1 MNNQISA
8 KIVADSINSFGNRII
23 TFELIYPRI
32 IHAEV
37 MTHRLFSRNASSSRA
52 VPVNKMIEAV
62 KNNMFCPF
70 AFQKSHK
77 GMQGSEYFEGD
88 ELEQAKQLWIESAEL
103 ALQQAEKM
111 EKFGITKQLINRIL
125 EPYQYYKVLLTATEF
140 ENFFELRCP
149 QYQQQG
155 KFYKSKKEA
164 IKLSHSKLSDKR
176 GLPENDLD
184 WLRVNRGQSEIH
196 IMQLA
201 ECMWDA
207 MNESIPKQLKAG
219 EWHLPYGDQLNKWG
233 VLKEMKYNPVVSN
246 MATADEMFEYYSLR
260 IATAKAA
267 RVSYTTVGEDGK
279 EIPYEKDIALHDSL
293 LKSGHFSCF
302 EHCAKAMSDEEYSR
316 FVRGKVSL
324 EDFPLLDDV
333 RNNNVAIDEL
343 NDSFGW
349 CNNFRGFIQYR
360 YML

>member
-1 MNNQISA
+1 MNNINC

-62 KNNMFCPF
+62 RNNMFTPL
-70 AFQKSHK
+70 AIQKAHK

-88 ELEQAKQLWIESAEL
+88 ELVQAKQLWIESAEL

-125 EPYQYYKVLLTATEF
+125 EPYQYYKVLITATEF
-140 ENFFELRCP
+140 DNFFSLRCP
-149 QYQQQG
+149 AYT
-155 KFYKSKKEA
+155 
-164 IKLSHSKLSDKR
+164 SDKGEVFKSR
-176 GLPENDLD
+176 KYFIKTKNTSEEGFHYPCSDLG
-184 WLRVNRGQSEIH
+184 WLKINKGQSEIH

-207 MNESIPKQLKAG
+207 MNESTPKQLQAG
-219 EWHLPYGDQLNKWG
+219 EYHIPYGDTIN
-233 VLKEMKYNPVVSN
+233 VLGDTDFKEDVLTKIK
-246 MATADEMFEYYSLR
+246 
-260 IATAKAA
+260 IATARCA
-267 RVSYTTVGEDGK
+267 RVSYTTVGEDSK

-293 LKSGHFSCF
+293 IASGHMSPT
-302 EHCAKAMSDEEYSR
+302 EHIARAMSDEEYES
-316 FVRGKVSL
+316 FIKGTIT
-324 EDFPLLDDV
+324 
-333 RNNNVAIDEL
+333 NNVEKGWTGVKGI
-343 NDSFGW
+343 GW

-360 YML
+360 YMI